1 LGGIGAVRHRQ
12 SAPGRRH
19 AHAGLGHRALL
30 RCWLP
35 REATAALLEPEIER
49 ARKARRQDLPQ
60 TEEAVANMLAEVRAR
75 HGPRGRHRAAGH
87 RGFCVPVFDA
97 SGHIVL
103 GLMTLG
109 SLATFDPDYGGA
121 IDAPLQA
128 AARQLSSDLGW
139 RADPNH

>member
-1 LGGIGAVRHRQ
+1 MVDTVLPGI
-12 SAPGRRH
+12 
-19 AHAGLGHRALL
+19 
-30 RCWLP
+30 
-35 REATAALLEPEIER
+35 
-49 ARKARRQDLPQ
+49 
-60 TEEAVANMLAEVRAR
+60 VA
-75 HGPRGRHRAAGH
+75 
-87 RGFCVPVFDA
+87 FCVPVFDA

-139 RADPNH
+139 RADQKH